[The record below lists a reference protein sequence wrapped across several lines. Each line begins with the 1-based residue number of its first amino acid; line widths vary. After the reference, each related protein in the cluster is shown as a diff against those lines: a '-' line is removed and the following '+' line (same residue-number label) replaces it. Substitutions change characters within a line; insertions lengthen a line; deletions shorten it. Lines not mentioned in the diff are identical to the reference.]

1 MLKTINFILRSMLL
15 ALVQPVL
22 VASAFAQAL
31 PESTLASL
39 YTRPNALA
47 QVSAQRPSLQLLP
60 QGQTRVT
67 VDDNF
72 IIQMIDF
79 DANGLTLRAQSIRP
93 SIRPFEHPYAEGVG
107 AAGTVIVDDTQNGCR
122 ARLFDGTQNLIYDKK
137 FAAPGQVD
145 RCRGLALD
153 DGRVLVTDSSNAV
166 IRIAADGTSVVR
178 VPLAIPSAY
187 ANQFSQFVRTD
198 GEQLILTSSRPDPA
212 RPDADLLWVAAFSA
226 DTGQLNWQHEMP
238 LSGSK
243 GITRLQAYGS
253 DIAFIVSDVLP
264 NYQYGVRFLRLNR
277 SGAIITALSSRAP
290 VVNDPYDS
298 QLAAD
303 ATTMMALLTRDGR
316 VIGIGAG
323 GSVIDHAAFGG
334 DQVVLGSHQ
343 DYWLSADSCVDI
355 VQNCQARI
363 ERRSLDG
370 VVLQI
375 QDVRD
380 RFYTLGMIGKVES
393 NGATLTDRIASVGS
407 QRSLNPLGFFVE
419 GGGQF
424 GLHSAI
430 ASQEIVTE
438 ILAEGAAPQA
448 YLETSLQS
456 GDDAYVQLGGDLLRF
471 DGRARKQFEL
481 PGLTSVAANPRGVW
495 AVGADGL
502 HFVSKSGV
510 VGADFVLPTG
520 YTIPQSLLGPE
531 SSNTAWFQLS
541 ENTSAPNRNI
551 IFLQLDESGQELAR
565 RSITVPRT
573 ASVRML
579 PGDDYL
585 VFNGAQATRFDS
597 AGAQLHALNARANSI
612 TETSEGDLL
621 VRTSN
626 YFARLNRL
634 GVEQWRLNSATTP
647 GNTGN
652 WEQERMRSERLWVD
666 LTMDSRT
673 AIISR
678 INVNTGAL
686 VRQRT
691 LSWPNATFQAAG
703 LAGVLFPRTDA
714 NGELI
719 LQVVRDQ
726 QFFVLRFNAD
736 APSKLERLINTST
749 ADFYAWSNSLG
760 ETNVVYYSFDDLRP
774 LRFTS
779 ATGTGFWN
787 GFE

>member
-22 VASAFAQAL
+22 VGSAFAQAL

-166 IRIAADGTSVVR
+166 MRIAADGSSVVR

-243 GITRLQAYGS
+243 GIMRLQAYGS
-253 DIAFIVSDVLP
+253 EIVFIVSDVLP

-277 SGAIITALSSRAP
+277 SGAIITALSSRVP

-316 VIGIGAG
+316 VIGISAG

-363 ERRSLDG
+363 ERRNLSG
-370 VVLQI
+370 VVLQT
-375 QDVRD
+375 QDITG

-407 QRSLNPLGFFVE
+407 QRFLNPLGFFVE
-419 GGGQF
+419 GGGHF

-481 PGLTSVAANPRGVW
+481 PGLKPVAANSRGVW
-495 AVGADGL
+495 ATGLDGL
-502 HFVSKSGV
+502 QFVSKSGV
-510 VGADFVLPTG
+510 PSNGFVMPAG
-520 YTIPQSLLGPE
+520 YIISQSLLGAE

-541 ENTSAPNRNI
+541 ESTNAVNRNI
-551 IFLQLDESGQELAR
+551 IFVQLDESGQELAR
-565 RSITVPRT
+565 RSTTVPSA
-573 ASVRML
+573 ASARML
-579 PGDDYL
+579 PGGDYL

-597 AGAQLHALNARANSI
+597 AGTQLHTLNARANSI
-612 TETSEGDLL
+612 TETSEGDMI
-621 VRTSN
+621 VRTSI
-626 YFARLNRL
+626 YFARLNRF
-634 GVEQWRLNSATTP
+634 GVEQWRLDSATTP